1 MRFLHT
7 SDWHLGR
14 TIRGRSRQDEFE
26 RVVLHVVDI
35 ARRSDVDAVL
45 IAGDI
50 FDTFSPPTDAERLLY
65 EALAMLRGDGIGV
78 VMVAG
83 NHDHAARMDALASV
97 LKIAGVR
104 SVGSVPASA
113 EAAAIAL
120 PSRDGAETATIVA
133 LPWVPE
139 RSAVEFETLLG
150 APNEA
155 VQQYAGRLERA
166 LAYFCEPFAPA
177 TVNVLV
183 AHMLIDGASIDEGGG
198 ERKLHIGQAFAVQAQ
213 SLPATAQYV
222 ALGHVHKP
230 QEMVARGVRACY
242 CGSPLQLDFGEGE
255 QRKYVNIVD
264 VRPRLPAN
272 VEQVPVEGG
281 RTLRTLQ
288 TRYEDL
294 PALAGQHADDYLRV
308 FVDLDQPVVSLFE
321 RVREL
326 LPNALDVQAR
336 LPEAAGGGAE
346 RIERKGL
353 APHELLARF
362 YASRHGGEIAPQL
375 LGLFND
381 LYEEAARASA

>member
-14 TIRGRSRQDEFE
+14 AIRGQSRQEEFE
-26 RVVLHVVDI
+26 RVILSIVDI
-35 ARRSDVDAVL
+35 ARRNDVDAVL

-65 EALAMLRGDGIGV
+65 EALAMLRGDGIGI

-83 NHDHAARMDALASV
+83 NHDHAARMDALAGV

-104 SVGSVPASA
+104 SVGSVPASN

-120 PSRDGAETATIVA
+120 PSRDGTETATIVA

-166 LAYFCEPFAPA
+166 LDHFCQPFSPA

-230 QEMVARGVRACY
+230 QEMAAPAPAFY

-264 VRPRLPAN
+264 AKPRLPAR
-272 VEQVPVEGG
+272 VEPVPVEGG
-281 RTLRTLQ
+281 RTLRTLR
-288 TRYEDL
+288 TRYDDL
-294 PALAGQHADDYLRV
+294 PSLAGMHPNDYLRV
-308 FVDLDQPVVSLFE
+308 IVDLDRPVVSLFD

-326 LPNALDVQAR
+326 MPNALDVQAR
-336 LPEAAGGGAE
+336 LPDAPGAAAE
-346 RIERKGL
+346 RVEQKGL
-353 APHELLARF
+353 APHELLGRF
-362 YASRHGGEIAPQL
+362 YASRHGGEIPSGL
-375 LGLFND
+375 IGLFNE
-381 LYEEAARASA
+381 LYEEATRASA

>member
-26 RVVLHVVDI
+26 RVVLNVVDI
-35 ARRSDVDAVL
+35 ARRNDVDAVL

-104 SVGSVPASA
+104 SIGSVPESA

-120 PSRDGAETATIVA
+120 PSRDGAETATVVA

-166 LAYFCEPFAPA
+166 LAYFCEPFAKSPI
-177 TVNVLV
+177 NVLV

-230 QEMVARGVRACY
+230 QEIVGPGGRY
-242 CGSPLQLDFGEGE
+242 YSGSPLQLDFGEGE

-264 VRPRLPAN
+264 VKPRLPAQ

-281 RTLRTLQ
+281 RTLRTLR

-294 PALAGQHADDYLRV
+294 PSIAGQHPDDYLRV
-308 FVDLDQPVVSLFE
+308 IVELDQPIVSLFE
-321 RVREL
+321 RVRQL

-336 LPEAAGGGAE
+336 LPETADAGGE
-346 RIERKGL
+346 RIERRGL

-362 YASRHGGEIAPQL
+362 YASRHGAEISPQL
-375 LGLFND
+375 LGLFNE
-381 LYEEAARASA
+381 LYEEAARASS

>member
-14 TIRGRSRQDEFE
+14 TIRGQSRQEEFE
-26 RVVLHVVDI
+26 RAVLSVVDI

-65 EALAMLRGDGIGV
+65 EALAMLRGGGINV

-104 SVGSVPASA
+104 SVGSVPSV

-120 PSRDGAETATIVA
+120 PSREGDETATIVA

-139 RSAVEFETLLG
+139 RSAIEFETLLG

-155 VQQYAGRLERA
+155 VQQYAGRLEAA
-166 LAYFCEPFAPA
+166 LGWFCQSFSPA
-177 TVNVLV
+177 TVNLLV
-183 AHMLIDGASIDEGGG
+183 AHMLIDGASIAEGGG

-230 QEMVARGVRACY
+230 QEMAAPPRAFY
-242 CGSPLQLDFGEGE
+242 SGSLLQLDFGEGE
-255 QRKYVNIVD
+255 QQKYVNIVD
-264 VRPRLPAN
+264 VRPRLPAS
-272 VEQVPVEGG
+272 VDRVPVEGG
-281 RTLRTLQ
+281 RTLRTLRM
-288 TRYEDL
+288 RYAEL
-294 PALAGQHADDYLRV
+294 PSLAGRHPDEYLRV
-308 FVDLDQPVVSLFE
+308 IVELEQPVVSLFD

-336 LPEAAGGGAE
+336 LPEALIGAVDRVE
-346 RIERKGL
+346 RRGL
-353 APHELLARF
+353 APHELLSRF
-362 YASRHGGEIAPQL
+362 YASRHGGETPPEL
-375 LGLFND
+375 LGLFNE

>member
-14 TIRGRSRQDEFE
+14 AIRGQSRQSEFE
-26 RVVLHVVDI
+26 GVVLGVVDI

-65 EALAMLRGDGIGV
+65 EALAMLRGDGINV

-83 NHDHAARMDALASV
+83 NHDHATRMDALASV
-97 LKIAGVR
+97 LKIAGVH
-104 SVGSVPASA
+104 SIGSARA
-113 EAAAIAL
+113 TADAATIRL
-120 PSRDGAETATIVA
+120 PSRDGSEAATIVA

-155 VQQYAGRLERA
+155 LQQYAGRLERA
-166 LAYFCEPFAPA
+166 LAHFCEPFSTSAI
-177 TVNVLV
+177 NVLV

-213 SLPATAQYV
+213 SLPASAQYV

-230 QEMVARGVRACY
+230 QEMAGPAPAY
-242 CGSPLQLDFGEGE
+242 YSGSLLQLDFGESE
-255 QRKYVNIVD
+255 QQKYVNIVD
-264 VRPRLPAN
+264 IRPRLPAS
-272 VEQVPVEGG
+272 VDKAPVEGG
-281 RTLRTLQ
+281 RTLRTLRV
-288 TRYEDL
+288 RYDEL
-294 PALAGQHADDYLRV
+294 PSLAGRYGDDYLRV
-308 FVDLDQPVVSLFE
+308 IVELDQPVVSLFE
-321 RVREL
+321 RVREM

-336 LPEAAGGGAE
+336 LPETLTGSDDQVE
-346 RIERKGL
+346 RRGL
-353 APHELLARF
+353 APHELFGRF
-362 YASRHGGEIAPQL
+362 YASRHGGEIPSEI
-375 LGLFND
+375 LGLFNE
-381 LYEEAARASA
+381 LYEEATRASS

>member
-14 TIRGRSRQDEFE
+14 AIRGQSRQGEFE
-26 RVVLHVVDI
+26 RVVLGVADI

-65 EALAMLRGDGIGV
+65 EALAMLRGDGISV

-97 LKIAGVR
+97 LKIAGVY
-104 SVGSVPASA
+104 SIGSAPARA
-113 EAAAIAL
+113 DAAAIRL
-120 PSRDGAETATIVA
+120 PSRDGSETATVVA

-155 VQQYAGRLERA
+155 LQQYAGRLEQA
-166 LAYFCEPFAPA
+166 IAHFCEPFAMSPI
-177 TVNVLV
+177 NVLV

-222 ALGHVHKP
+222 ALGHIHKP
-230 QEMVARGVRACY
+230 QEMAGPAPAY
-242 CGSPLQLDFGEGE
+242 YSGSLLQLDFGESE
-255 QRKYVNIVD
+255 QQKYVNVVD
-264 VRPRLPAN
+264 IRPRLPAS
-272 VEQVPVEGG
+272 VERVPVEGG
-281 RTLRTLQ
+281 RTLRTLRA
-288 TRYEDL
+288 RYADL
-294 PALAGQHADDYLRV
+294 PSLAGQYGEDFLRV
-308 FVDLDQPVVSLFE
+308 IVELEQPVPSLFE
-321 RVREL
+321 KVRDL

-336 LPEAAGGGAE
+336 LPEALTGAVDQV
-346 RIERKGL
+346 ERKGL
-353 APHELLARF
+353 APHELLGRF
-362 YASRHGGEIAPQL
+362 YASRHGGEIPPAI
-375 LGLFND
+375 LGLFNE
-381 LYEEAARASA
+381 LYEEAARASS